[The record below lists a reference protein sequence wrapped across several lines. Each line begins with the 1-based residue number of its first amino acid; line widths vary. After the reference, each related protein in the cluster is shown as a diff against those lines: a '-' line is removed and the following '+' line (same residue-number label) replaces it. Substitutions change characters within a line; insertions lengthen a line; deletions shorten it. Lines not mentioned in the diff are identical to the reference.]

1 MDALTLLTHRHSEK
15 KLTYPIPD
23 ETQLNQM
30 FEAAVHVPDHA
41 RLQPY
46 RFIVLSPEIMPD
58 FQRLLQ
64 AGAEELNLGES
75 RKQKAETICQNSPMM
90 IAVIAQLDPDF
101 EKVPTWEQLACAS
114 CSVYALQLAANALG
128 FDNAWLSGKWLE
140 SNAVREGLDCSE
152 NEKIIALVALGTCV
166 EKSTPKA
173 RKKSI
178 EDLVEYL

>member
-140 SNAVREGLDCSE
+140 SNAVREGLDCTE
-152 NEKIIALVALGTCV
+152 NEKIIALVAMGTSV